1 MGKMR
6 KQLKE
11 ALATIERMKDDFLI
25 HKVNE
30 IDLIW
35 LYIGYTTNWARRFD
49 QHVARLKEDGH
60 V

>member
-1 MGKMR
+1 MR